1 MSTRPATTYAKATAP
16 TQDPSLG
23 SARRL
28 QQHPE
33 PPREAGIRCPASH
46 DVPIEVYVDA
56 LRAIVPGGSIRYASK
71 VSGRVVFFMESEKV
85 ANAAMEKGLTVG
97 DWHLTLEPMSSPS
110 VRVIVSN
117 VPPYIPDKDIQDHLA
132 KLGTLTSNLQRVPLG
147 LKNPALRHVLS
158 FRRQVYMLVP
168 NGQLEEGSFVVMNGG
183 RAHRLFYCKD
193 VLKCNLCK
201 AEGHVKKHCPM
212 TANAQSTSETTVEK
226 GDKEAHSTSDSGE
239 GPSPRRSH
247 EVAVDPAPT
256 PATDMETEAQ
266 PATQSS
272 STAGPLKRKF
282 TEDSASLSPETSG
295 DEVSPFKDLPEL
307 ESDIAPTPGGDAE
320 STGGKDGVFA
330 IPDAPR
336 SGIRRGKK
344 PRARTKLKCKT
355 PDENMEPE
363 MEAEETAICEV
374 AKDTSEEGRTSDLD
388 DAPSEGAEGSQETRA
403 AKSTEEPK
411 QDPGEA
417 AAGTRKKNEA
427 AAQEDKGKLFAGD
440 ICDVCRQRYKNRPG
454 PGCHYTHSR
463 LVDEEGEDKDSR
475 PATPVT
481 RRSEDLKAKKG
492 PDGLANPSNYCDL
505 ENKET
510 GQPEELVSCSDCGR
524 PAHPSCL
531 EYTSNMITAI
541 KTYRWQC
548 IECKRCN
555 ICGADENDDQLLFCN
570 DCDRVYHMYCFSPA
584 MSEYPGKGW
593 SCHLCLD
600 LLKVKASKPTSH
612 KMGS

>member
-132 KLGTLTSNLQRVPLG
+132 KLGTLTSNLQPSHPVIIDSR
-147 LKNPALRHVLS
+147 
-158 FRRQVYMLVP
+158 
-168 NGQLEEGSFVVMNGG
+168 
-183 RAHRLFYCKD
+183 
-193 VLKCNLCK
+193 
-201 AEGHVKKHCPM
+201 
-212 TANAQSTSETTVEK
+212 TSEE
-226 GDKEAHSTSDSGE
+226 EI
-239 GPSPRRSH
+239 
-247 EVAVDPAPT
+247 
-256 PATDMETEAQ
+256 
-266 PATQSS
+266 
-272 STAGPLKRKF
+272 

-344 PRARTKLKCKT
+344 PRARTKLKRKT

-388 DAPSEGAEGSQETRA
+388 DAPSEGAEGTQETRA

-411 QDPGEA
+411 QDPGKA

-427 AAQEDKGKLFAGD
+427 AAQEDKGKPFARD
-440 ICDVCRQRYKNRPG
+440 FCDLCLERYKNRPG
-454 PGCHYTHSR
+454 PGCLYTHSR
-463 LVDEEGEDKDSR
+463 LVDEEGEDK
-475 PATPVT
+475 
-481 RRSEDLKAKKG
+481 
-492 PDGLANPSNYCDL
+492 ANPSNYCDL

-510 GQPEELVSCSDCGR
+510 GQSEELVSCSDCGCS
-524 PAHPSCL
+524 AHPSCL
-531 EYTSNMITAI
+531 EYTSNMSTAI

-570 DCDRVYHMYCFSPA
+570 VCDRVYHMYCFSPA